1 MDTLHLITVR
11 ETASADINAS
21 GAKLA
26 VRIAG
31 QSFFTGN
38 EAFKKAAEVA
48 NLVSALKELG
58 LSEDDIH
65 LLNVSTEVESGILT
79 KTSSATYH
87 LLVNCQSIDLLGR
100 VLAAISSQKNSKLAA
115 ISWQYPDI
123 EKTKRDLIQD
133 AVRAAKD
140 AARAVA
146 DSLAVPLLGVHK
158 LSYDISGLDTE
169 LRVPE
174 VSGYAM
180 RTRKAKTSA
189 LDSLDLSHTT
199 IVSVTVTAEFMVDT
213 FAQNGT

>member
-1 MDTLHLITVR
+1 MDTLHLITVC
-11 ETASADINAS
+11 ETSASDVNASA
-21 GAKLA
+21 AKLA

-48 NLVSALKELG
+48 SLVSVLKELG
-58 LSEDDIH
+58 ISEDDIH

-87 LLVNCQSIDLLGR
+87 LLINCQSIDLLGR

-115 ISWQYPDI
+115 ISWQYPDL
-123 EKTKRDLIQD
+123 EKTKRDLVQN

-174 VSGYAM
+174 VSGFAM
-180 RTRKAKTSA
+180 RRSKAMATP
-189 LDSLDLSHTT
+189 LDSLDLSHSTT
-199 IVSVTVTAEFMVDT
+199 IVVTVTAEFMVDT
-213 FAQNGT
+213 FTHNDK

>member
-1 MDTLHLITVR
+1 VAPRLSSTTFYAKIRIKKTMDTLHLITVI
-11 ETASADINAS
+11 ETSASDVSAS

-38 EAFKKAAEVA
+38 EAFQKAAEVV
-48 NLVSALKELG
+48 NLVSALKELS
-58 LSEDDIH
+58 LSEGDIQ

-87 LLVNCQSIDLLGR
+87 LLVNCQSIELLGR
-100 VLAAISSQKNSKLAA
+100 VLAVIASQKNSKLAA

-123 EKTKRDLIQD
+123 EKTKRNLIQT

-146 DSLAVPLLGVHK
+146 DSLSVPLLGVHK

-169 LRVPE
+169 LRIPE

-180 RTRKAKTSA
+180 RQR
-189 LDSLDLSHTT
+189 LPHW
-199 IVSVTVTAEFMVDT
+199 TA
-213 FAQNGT
+213 

>member
-1 MDTLHLITVR
+1 MAPRLSSTTFYAKIRIKKTMDTLHLITVI
-11 ETASADINAS
+11 ETSASDVSAS

-38 EAFKKAAEVA
+38 EAFQKAAEVV
-48 NLVSALKELG
+48 NLVSALKELS
-58 LSEDDIH
+58 LSEGDIQ

-87 LLVNCQSIDLLGR
+87 LLVNCQSIELLGR
-100 VLAAISSQKNSKLAA
+100 VLAVIASQKNSKLAA

-123 EKTKRDLIQD
+123 EKTKRNLIQT

-146 DSLAVPLLGVHK
+146 DSLSVPLLGVHK

-169 LRVPE
+169 LRIPE

-180 RTRKAKTSA
+180 RQR
-189 LDSLDLSHTT
+189 LPHW
-199 IVSVTVTAEFMVDT
+199 TA
-213 FAQNGT
+213 